1 MCNLSRATFI
11 LSVALVSAAVSACAD
26 TDSSST
32 SQDRLDIN
40 PAARTL
46 AHSTLEIQAPPG
58 DVWAALVD
66 VERWTEWLPFQRAHL
81 DGPLAAGSV
90 IRWSLSGA
98 PIDSRLVL
106 VESEHRL
113 VWNGTDGA
121 VHVWELVPTD
131 QGTHL
136 NNNESIDDWRDNTSE
151 HSSEELTSTLQGWN
165 QLLAQRVHVLR
176 EQGGAQP

>member
-1 MCNLSRATFI
+1 MCHLSHASLI
-11 LSVALVSAAVSACAD
+11 LSAALVSVAVSACAG

-32 SQDRLDIN
+32 GQDRFDIN
-40 PAARTL
+40 RAARTL
-46 AHSTLEIQAPPG
+46 AHSTMEIQAPPG

-66 VERWTEWLPFQRAHL
+66 VDRWTEWLPFQRATL
-81 DGPLAAGSV
+81 DGPLASGSV
-90 IRWSLSGA
+90 IRWSLGGA

-106 VESEHRL
+106 VEPARRL

-131 QGTHL
+131 QGTRL
-136 NNNESIDDWRDNTSE
+136 NNSESIDDWQDNTSD
-151 HSSEELTSTLQGWN
+151 HSSEDLTSTLQGWN
-165 QLLAQRVHVLR
+165 QLLAQRVQALR